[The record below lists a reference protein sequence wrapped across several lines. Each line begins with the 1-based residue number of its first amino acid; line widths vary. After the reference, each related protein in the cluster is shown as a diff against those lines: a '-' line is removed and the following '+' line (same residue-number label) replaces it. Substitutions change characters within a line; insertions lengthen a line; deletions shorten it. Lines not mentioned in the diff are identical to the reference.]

1 MPDDKTIDFV
11 VAFVSIGMLILGL
24 GSVALGWVVKIY
36 DRIMSRGIA
45 QTGQT
50 AQTDQQTDQVSEA
63 DQWLDRLELDRT
75 KTAVIELLVYS
86 GWEVGQIRN
95 VIKGDNGAIGGEID
109 AARRRMGIVDAP
121 RELRVRDAKG
131 ERIIPMEAR
140 DA

>member
-1 MPDDKTIDFV
+1 
-11 VAFVSIGMLILGL
+11 VS
-24 GSVALGWVVKIY
+24 
-36 DRIMSRGIA
+36 
-45 QTGQT
+45 
-50 AQTDQQTDQVSEA
+50 
-63 DQWLDRLELDRT
+63 
-75 KTAVIELLVYS
+75 ELLVYS